1 MLTCDHEG
9 EVSTEQK
16 THGQSDRRDSEI
28 VLGPNVKEIAEKER
42 ESSGV

>member
-1 MLTCDHEG
+1 MSTCDHEG